1 MVCGSGFVNWVDRVN
16 WVDGVDRVD
25 WVDRV
30 NWVSNRV
37 VGKGQSGNRKD

>member
-37 VGKGQSGNRKD
+37 VGQGQSGDRKD